1 MAEKVTI
8 ETIME
13 KLGCT
18 REEAEDVLKWDKAID
33 KGEKTPF
40 DLPEEKEKEAKKMI
54 KADRKKKTPTAYKFE
69 KRERKANPT
78 KGAIIAEL
86 AEFLKEKAKM
96 PAKMW
101 KLLTQSD
108 KFPSKLGKIATS

>member
-8 ETIME
+8 ETVME

-40 DLPEEKEKEAKKMI
+40 DRPEEKEKEAKKN
-54 KADRKKKTPTAYKFE
+54 D
-69 KRERKANPT
+69 
-78 KGAIIAEL
+78 
-86 AEFLKEKAKM
+86 
-96 PAKMW
+96 
-101 KLLTQSD
+101 
-108 KFPSKLGKIATS
+108 